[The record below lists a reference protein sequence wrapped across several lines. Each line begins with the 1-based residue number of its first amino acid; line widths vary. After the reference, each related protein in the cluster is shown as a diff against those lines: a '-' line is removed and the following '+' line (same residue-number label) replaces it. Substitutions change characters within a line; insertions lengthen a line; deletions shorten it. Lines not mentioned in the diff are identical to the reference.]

1 MWADS
6 GCKRLSAIILERRA
20 VTHYEETKEGDRAT
34 NETHVVAD
42 APQPGNRFLSDT
54 LAADERNCGNIA
66 EGVSALWTRSEMLGS
81 AK

>member
-1 MWADS
+1 MS
-6 GCKRLSAIILERRA
+6 LERRA
-20 VTHYEETKEGDRAT
+20 ITHYEEAKEGDRAT
-34 NETHVVAD
+34 NDTHVVAD
-42 APQPGNRFLSDT
+42 APKPGNRFLSDT